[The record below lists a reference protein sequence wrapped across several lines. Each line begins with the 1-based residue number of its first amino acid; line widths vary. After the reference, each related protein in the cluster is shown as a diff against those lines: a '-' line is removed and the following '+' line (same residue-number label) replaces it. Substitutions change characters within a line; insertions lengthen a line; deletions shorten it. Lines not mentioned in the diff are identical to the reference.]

1 MLDYI
6 HYSVKKKT
14 MRQVLWVFFFFK
26 KEKEEK
32 YTWALSWH
40 IDWYPLL
47 KNDQL
52 YNNLS

>member
-6 HYSVKKKT
+6 HYSVKKKKA
-14 MRQVLWVFFFFK
+14 MGQVLWVFFLK

-32 YTWALSWH
+32 YKWGLSWH